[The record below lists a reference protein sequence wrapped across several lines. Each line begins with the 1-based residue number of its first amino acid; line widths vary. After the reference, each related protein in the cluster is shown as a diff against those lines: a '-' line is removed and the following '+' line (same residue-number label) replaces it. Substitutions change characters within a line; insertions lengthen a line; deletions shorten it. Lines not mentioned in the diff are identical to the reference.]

1 MRRPGSRETNLTT
14 HIHIE
19 DQEDQEQEVGTDDHH
34 GKEKSVSI
42 EMEETGTELRVG
54 VINNAAV
61 HFSKFFIVR
70 AGEK

>member
-19 DQEDQEQEVGTDDHH
+19 DQEDQEEVGTDDHH

>member
-19 DQEDQEQEVGTDDHH
+19 DQEDQEEEVGTDDHH
-34 GKEKSVSI
+34 EKEKSVSI